1 MKLHAS
7 CAMLAA
13 LLAASALRADDQVYD
28 LEGRVMAT
36 GTVTATSANEV
47 VISSRTGD
55 RNIPSNQIQRIIYE
69 EDTGE
74 TRTIKT
80 RVQGGQIEQALKDFD
95 KVNLAAIQRPELLAD
110 LEYYRAYCLA
120 QLALQGSGDKNEAG
134 AALAK
139 FINTQTRSYHLYNA
153 SRLMGDV
160 AQAANR
166 HDTAARYYG
175 YLARS
180 PWPGLQMEGAVL
192 TASSLVSAGKFEEA
206 AAKFDEVLAKPN
218 DDPESLRQKKF
229 AEIGKAYCLGKGG
242 QSAEAIGIVNKIIK
256 EENNQ
261 DGALFGRAY
270 NALGVSH
277 LAAGNKKEALRAFLH
292 TSLMFTADPNVHA
305 ESLYHLAKLWED
317 LDESERA
324 LKTRALLKSRYAST
338 SWANK

>member
-1 MKLHAS
+1 MKLHTF
-7 CAMLAA
+7 CALLAA
-13 LLAASALRADDQVYD
+13 LLAATLQADDQVYD

-36 GTVTATSANEV
+36 GTVTSTSANEV

-55 RNIPSNQIQRIIYE
+55 RNIPSNQIQRIIYD

-80 RVQGGQIEQALKDFD
+80 RVHSGQIEQALKDFD
-95 KVNLAAIQRPELLAD
+95 KVNLAAIQRAELRAD
-110 LEYYRAYCLA
+110 MEYYRAYCLA
-120 QLALQGSGDKNEAG
+120 QLALRGSGDKSAAG
-134 AALAK
+134 AALRN
-139 FINTQTRSYHLYNA
+139 FISNQTRSFHLYEA

-160 AQAANR
+160 AQAANA
-166 HDTAARYYG
+166 HEAAARYYG

-192 TASSLVSAGKFEEA
+192 TAGSLVAAGKFQEA
-206 AAKFDEVLAKPN
+206 AAKYDEVLAKPN
-218 DDPESLRQKKF
+218 DDPASLRQKKF
-229 AEIGKAYCLGKGG
+229 AEVGKAYCLGQAG
-242 QSAEAIGIVNKIIK
+242 QSQQAISMLNKIIK
-256 EENNQ
+256 EENSQ
-261 DGALFGRAY
+261 DGDLFGRAY

-292 TSLMFTADPNVHA
+292 TSLMFTSDSNVHA